1 MVSASVWSG
10 LGAPSNDSH
19 SDLNIFSVWSGG
31 RTVFQACNYMDAT
44 VVSVSVWS
52 GLGDHSNDSHS
63 DLNIFETENGLGPSK
78 MKF

>member
-19 SDLNIFSVWSGG
+19 SDLNIFSVWGGG

-44 VVSVSVWS
+44 VVPIRT
-52 GLGDHSNDSHS
+52 HS